1 MVVGTMTQLTKNA
14 KIVLEKRYLRKNEKG
29 RPIEEPKDLFR
40 RVAQDIA
47 RADEEYGDDPKKAE
61 EDFYKIMSN
70 LEFLPNSPT
79 LMNAGTSIQQLSA
92 CFVLPVEDS
101 MEGIFGAIKDTAL
114 IHQSGGGTGF
124 SFSKLRPK
132 GDIVRSTGGVASG
145 PISFM
150 RVFNAST
157 DVIKQGGKRR
167 GANMGILQVDHPDIE
182 DFITVKENL
191 EELTNFNLSVAVTE
205 GFMRAVSEK
214 KKYNLINPRTQK
226 VVKQLDAETILNK
239 IVEKAWKSG
248 EPGIIF
254 LDRINKNNPVSHIGE
269 IEATNPC
276 GEQPLL
282 PYESC
287 NLGSINLAKMVTNK
301 KIDFEKIARVI
312 NHAIHFLDNVIDRNK
327 YPLKK
332 IEEMTYANRKIGL
345 GVMGFADML
354 IQLNVPYNSEKAL
367 QIAEKIMNFIQKE
380 GRNASKKL
388 GEQRKSFPNFKGSIW
403 ENKGTMRNATVTTI
417 APTGTIS
424 IIAGCSSGIEPLF
437 AVFFIRNVLDED
449 DRLIEINPYFEK
461 IAKEKGFYS
470 KELME
475 KIAKKGSIQEIEEIP
490 KEIKKVFVTALDI
503 SPEWHVRMQ
512 AAFQK
517 YTDNAVSKT
526 VNFRKEATIEDIRQV
541 FKMAYDLE
549 CKGVTVY
556 RYGSRKEQVLST
568 TEEDKEIERKPRTR
582 PMSISGSTLKMG
594 TGCGNLYVTINETS
608 SGPFE
613 VFASLGK
620 AGGCAAAQSEAV
632 SRLISLCF
640 RSGIDADTVIRQL
653 RGIRCPSPFFGRS
666 GPILSCPDALA
677 KAIEAHIKTREKNV
691 PPIITEVSR
700 LDKFDDEK
708 TPEEYLSPVGVCP
721 DCGNPLIFEEG
732 CRICKQCGFSTC
744 G

>member
-1 MVVGTMTQLTKNA
+1 MGTMTQLTENA
-14 KIVLEKRYLRKNEKG
+14 KIVLEKRYLRKDEKG
-29 RPIEEPKDLFR
+29 KPIEKPKDLFR
-40 RVAQDIA
+40 RVAHDISQ
-47 RADEEYGDDPKKAE
+47 ADEKYGDAPKKAE
-61 EDFYKIMSN
+61 EDFYQIMSN

-79 LMNAGTSIQQLSA
+79 LMNAGTAIQQLSA

-124 SFSKLRPK
+124 SFSKIRPQ

-167 GANMGILQVDHPDIE
+167 GANMGILRVDHPDIE

-205 GFMRAVSEK
+205 GFMKAVSEK
-214 KKYNLINPRTQK
+214 KKYGLINPRTQK
-226 VVKQLDAETILNK
+226 VVKQLDAETILDK

-287 NLGSINLAKMVTNK
+287 NLGSINLAKMITNK
-301 KIDFEKIARVI
+301 EIDFQKMARVTH
-312 NHAIHFLDNVIDRNK
+312 HAIHFLDNVINRNK

-354 IQLNVPYNSEKAL
+354 LQLNIPYNSEKAL
-367 QIAEKIMNFIQKE
+367 EIAEKVMNFIQKE
-380 GRNASKKL
+380 GRKASKIL
-388 GEQRKSFPNFKGSIW
+388 GEQRGSFPNFKGSIW
-403 ENKGTMRNATVTTI
+403 ENKGDMRNATVTTI

-437 AVFFIRNVLDED
+437 AVFFIRNVLDKD

-470 KELME
+470 EALME
-475 KIAKKGSIQEIEEIP
+475 KIAKKGSIQELDEIP
-490 KEIKKVFVTALDI
+490 DEVKEVFVTALDI

-541 FKMAYDLE
+541 FKMAYELE

-568 TEEDKEIERKPRTR
+568 TEEKQEIERKPRTR

-632 SRLISLCF
+632 SRLLSLCF
-640 RSGIDADTVIRQL
+640 RSGIDVDTVIRQL
-653 RGIRCPSPFFGRS
+653 KGIRCPSPFFGRS

-677 KAIEAHIKTREKNV
+677 KAIEAHIKSREKNI
-691 PPIITEVSR
+691 PPVVTEVPR
-700 LDKFDDEK
+700 LDKFEEEK
-708 TPEEYLSPVGVCP
+708 TTEEYLSPVGVCP

>member
-1 MVVGTMTQLTKNA
+1 MGTMTQLTENA
-14 KIVLEKRYLRKNEKG
+14 KIVLEKRYLRKDEKG
-29 RPIEEPKDLFR
+29 KPIEKPKDLFR
-40 RVAQDIA
+40 RVAHDISQ
-47 RADEEYGDDPKKAE
+47 ADEKYGEDPKKAE
-61 EDFYKIMSN
+61 EDFYQIMSN

-79 LMNAGTSIQQLSA
+79 LMNAGTAIQQLSA

-124 SFSKLRPK
+124 SFSKIRPQ

-167 GANMGILQVDHPDIE
+167 GANMGILRVDHPDIE

-205 GFMRAVSEK
+205 DFMKAVSEK
-214 KKYNLINPRTQK
+214 KKYGLINPRTQK
-226 VVKQLDAETILNK
+226 VVKQLDAETILDK

-254 LDRINKNNPVSHIGE
+254 LDRINKNNPVSHIGK

-287 NLGSINLAKMVTNK
+287 NLGSINLAKMITNK
-301 KIDFEKIARVI
+301 KIDFQKMARVTH
-312 NHAIHFLDNVIDRNK
+312 HAIHFLDNVINRNK

-354 IQLNVPYNSEKAL
+354 LQLNIPYNSEKAL
-367 QIAEKIMNFIQKE
+367 EIAEKIMNFIQKE
-380 GRNASKKL
+380 GRKASKAL
-388 GEQRKSFPNFKGSIW
+388 GEQRGSFPNFKGSIW
-403 ENKGTMRNATVTTI
+403 ENKGDMRNATVTTI

-437 AVFFIRNVLDED
+437 AVFFIRNVLDKD

-470 KELME
+470 EALME
-475 KIAKKGSIQEIEEIP
+475 KIAKKGSIQELDEIP
-490 KEIKKVFVTALDI
+490 DEVKEVFVTALDI
-503 SPEWHVRMQ
+503 SPEWHVKMQ

-541 FKMAYDLE
+541 FKMAYELE

-568 TEEDKEIERKPRTR
+568 TEEKQEIERKPRTR

-632 SRLISLCF
+632 SRLLSLCF

-653 RGIRCPSPFFGRS
+653 KGIRCPSPFFGRS

-677 KAIEAHIKTREKNV
+677 KAIEAHIKSREKNI
-691 PPIITEVSR
+691 PPVVTEVPR
-700 LDKFDDEK
+700 LDKFEEEK
-708 TPEEYLSPVGVCP
+708 TTEEYLSPVGVCP